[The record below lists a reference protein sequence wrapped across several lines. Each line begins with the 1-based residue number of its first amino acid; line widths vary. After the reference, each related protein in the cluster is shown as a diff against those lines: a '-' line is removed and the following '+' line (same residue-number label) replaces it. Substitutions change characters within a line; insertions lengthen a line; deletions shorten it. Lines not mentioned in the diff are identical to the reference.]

1 MSGDKERRSE
11 DKLLELYDRF
21 ELHEAEGAAKFD
33 KLLAAQQMNADNVAE
48 LTAAVS
54 TLVKDTEG
62 IIQLHK
68 DFQGT
73 ARVGKGVQN
82 FMLWCLKWGLI
93 GTGVVS
99 GLNWLIEHF
108 GKS

>member
-33 KLLAAQQMNADNVAE
+33 KLIAVQQMNAESIAK
-48 LTAAVS
+48 LTASLA
-54 TLVKDTEG
+54 TLVEDTGG

-73 ARVGKGVQN
+73 ARIGKGVQN
-82 FMLWCLKWGLI
+82 FMLWCLKWGAI
-93 GTGVVS
+93 GLGVVS